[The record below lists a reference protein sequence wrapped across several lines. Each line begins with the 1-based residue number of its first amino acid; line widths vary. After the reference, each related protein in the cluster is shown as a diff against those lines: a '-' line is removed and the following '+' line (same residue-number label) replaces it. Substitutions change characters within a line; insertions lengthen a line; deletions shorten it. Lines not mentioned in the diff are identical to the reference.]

1 MALVSY
7 SLLQLLNARGED
19 EVSDVL
25 SSFRCERNKDIEDFV
40 RYNTFDFNLRGFCAS
55 YLVFDTDAAALVGFY
70 ALALKIA
77 SIPEN
82 VVSKT
87 AHKKLASFGELRPE
101 TGCFDLPCVLL
112 AQFGKS
118 DSGIG
123 RVTGEELMAFVE
135 KSISDI
141 QRLVGGRFVFLD
153 SVNEPGLI
161 EYYSRMGY
169 REFGIRNK
177 PAGEDSDSAEGSYVQ
192 MFKYL
197 HL

>member
-40 RYNTFDFNLRGFCAS
+40 RYNAFDFNLRGFCAS

-112 AQFGKS
+112 AHHG
-118 DSGIG
+118 
-123 RVTGEELMAFVE
+123 VEL
-135 KSISDI
+135 
-141 QRLVGGRFVFLD
+141 L
-153 SVNEPGLI
+153 
-161 EYYSRMGY
+161 
-169 REFGIRNK
+169 
-177 PAGEDSDSAEGSYVQ
+177 
-192 MFKYL
+192 
-197 HL
+197 